1 MPFILFMRFMFRFFL
16 YSIFSF
22 PLSRFP
28 AYNTPL
34 FALDQVLHP
43 RLAVRVEH
51 KHSSREHIM
60 TIPRDHDQTL
70 QCPNCNAQV
79 DVKASELAI
88 GNRVGCLHCGYASR
102 LAPEPDPD
110 GMGRHWLLEP
120 ME

>member
-1 MPFILFMRFMFRFFL
+1 
-16 YSIFSF
+16 
-22 PLSRFP
+22 
-28 AYNTPL
+28 
-34 FALDQVLHP
+34 
-43 RLAVRVEH
+43 
-51 KHSSREHIM
+51 M